1 MDNWRIVM
9 LGDGGV
15 GKTALAIQFSC
26 NCFVQSYDPTIE
38 DSYRKQL
45 IVDNKRSCI
54 EIIDTAGQEEYANL
68 RDQWVREG
76 QGFILVY
83 SITARSSFE
92 RLEIFLQSLVKV
104 KRQKP
109 IFILVANKCDVTH
122 EREVSYKEGIALAQ
136 TFGCKFLETSARTA
150 YNVELLFTKLVQDLR
165 SLKQVEPGI
174 EVRLGD
180 KQPKGYKN
188 RKKAR
193 CIVM

>member
-15 GKTALAIQFSC
+15 GKTALAVQFTS
-26 NCFVQSYDPTIE
+26 NCFVRDYDPTIE

-92 RLEIFLQSLVKV
+92 RLEAFRQSLVKV

-109 IFILVANKCDVTH
+109 IFILVANKCDVTYQ
-122 EREVSYKEGIALAQ
+122 REVSCEEGIALAR

-150 YNVELLFTKLVQDLR
+150 YNVELLFAHIVRALR
-165 SLKQVEPGI
+165 PQKQMVSGI
-174 EVRLGD
+174 VGRLGD
-180 KQPKGYKN
+180 KPTKDHRYG
-188 RKKAR
+188 KKAR
-193 CIVM
+193 CVVM

>member
-9 LGDGGV
+9 LGHGGV
-15 GKTALAIQFSC
+15 GKTALAIQFSRS
-26 NCFVQSYDPTIE
+26 CFVGDYDPTIE

-92 RLEIFLQSLVKV
+92 RLEAFQQSLVKV
-104 KRQKP
+104 KHQKP

-122 EREVSYKEGIALAQ
+122 EREVSYKEGLALAQ
-136 TFGCKFLETSARTA
+136 RFGCKFLETSARTA
-150 YNVELLFTKLVQDLR
+150 YNVELLFTNIVQALR
-165 SLKQVEPGI
+165 PPKWI
-174 EVRLGD
+174 ESGTVGTLGG
-180 KQPKGYKN
+180 KPPKDH
-188 RKKAR
+188 RDCKKCR
-193 CIVM
+193 CVVM